1 MAGILPHDAH
11 ATYDI
16 PVGPGYG
23 QVVPAA
29 AAARV
34 AEWSLATA
42 VAENQMAD
50 QIKLTATWREI
61 DFKPPPVPPE
71 LGPLRCGRLS

>member
-1 MAGILPHDAH
+1 VERGYRVVLPHDAH
-11 ATYDI
+11 ATYDV

-42 VAENQMAD
+42 VTEKQVED
-50 QIKLTATWREI
+50 QIKLTATGREV
-61 DFKPPPVPPE
+61 DFEQPPAP
-71 LGPLRCGRLS
+71 RA